1 MVQKVAKAC
10 LKRTNYYYI
19 PNGTVGRE
27 FTQLLTQEVTLLN
40 QGNFKSEH
48 MIVFIGAVLQRDNMV
63 KKKGSDICRLIKRR
77 MDM

>member
-40 QGNFKSEH
+40 QGNF
-48 MIVFIGAVLQRDNMV
+48 
-63 KKKGSDICRLIKRR
+63 
-77 MDM
+77 